1 MAALLLRSTT
11 GGIRCLTKG
20 PAFIST
26 TTTTTI
32 SSRLGFS
39 RLTKLRRSYS
49 TTISQ
54 DLLNKKV
61 QVYQSTSND
70 PYLNLSIEHHLLQ
83 HSHPDSYVLFLY
95 INDPCVVIGRN
106 QNPWLEVNL
115 PALQETEDIKLVRR
129 RSGGGTVFH
138 DHGNVNWSV
147 ICPPAVFDRDRHAEM
162 VVRALKDLG
171 VTTAKVNE
179 RHDIVIAGDGR
190 GNGKD
195 VFKVSGSAYKL
206 TRLRSL
212 HHGTCLLN
220 SPQLKNIGK
229 FLRSPGEPYI
239 KARGVESVRSP
250 IRNVDVDTQEFN
262 KRVVDEF
269 LAMYEEQF
277 GEDVTVE
284 RVGEDLKDMS
294 NIRKGM
300 DELTSIP
307 WIYGQTPQFTFSS
320 RPTEDDPR
328 ERPPLD
334 LDVQSDFNIE
344 FTLRHGEIQTAN
356 VSGLKYEG
364 PATDK
369 DFYDGMISKALAKG
383 SDDESA
389 VKLYEIKD
397 WAAVL
402 KSATA
407 GQGLKVSDS
416 SLNSLSE
423 WLNKVFPGSH
433 FR

>member
-1 MAALLLRSTT
+1 MAAVLLRNTT

-26 TTTTTI
+26 TTTI
-32 SSRLGFS
+32 LSSHGFGL
-39 RLTKLRRSYS
+39 LTKPRRSYS

-54 DLLNKKV
+54 DLLDKKV
-61 QVYQSTSND
+61 QVYQSTSKD

-115 PALQETEDIKLVRR
+115 PALQEAEDIKLVRR

-190 GNGKD
+190 GNGQD
-195 VFKVSGSAYKL
+195 IFKVSGSAYKL

-220 SPQLKNIGK
+220 SPRLKNIGK

-250 IRNVDVDTQEFN
+250 IRNVDVDTEDFT
-262 KRVVDEF
+262 KGVVDEF
-269 LAMYEEQF
+269 LAMYEEQC
-277 GEDVTVE
+277 GEDVIVKGI
-284 RVGEDLKDMS
+284 GEEDVKDMD

-328 ERPPLD
+328 ERPPLNFE
-334 LDVQSDFNIE
+334 VQSDFNIQ
-344 FTLRHGEIQTAN
+344 FTLRHGEFQTAN

-364 PATDK
+364 SAMDG
-369 DFYDGMISKALAKG
+369 DIYDGMISQTLAKG
-383 SDDESA
+383 SEDGSA

-397 WAAVL
+397 WATVL

-407 GQGLKVSDS
+407 GQAFKVSDS
-416 SLNSLSE
+416 SLNSISQ
-423 WLNKVFPGSH
+423 WLNKVFPGNH